1 MRNSISAFAF
11 VMLAAMFLAACGSS
25 PSAQQSSG
33 TGTVPMSLTI
43 SDNPPAGV
51 TVLSFQIEITGASL
65 LPSNPSEQPVSL
77 IAKPED
83 VELEHLQTESAL
95 LANINV
101 PAGTYNGVTVTF
113 ASPQMTIL
121 NQTGATLTV
130 GNQKCANM
138 QICEITPTLNAASVT
153 VQAPTQPFPITL
165 SANSPVVLGL
175 DFNLNASI
183 QQSNL
188 SITPT
193 ISVSELPALAAQQQ
207 ERMHLI
213 GQITAVD
220 QTNQTFTLTD
230 ELTGNSYT
238 ISTNSNTDFDFGPTC
253 SAENFSCLQTNQI
266 VIVHVVQTSSGTLL
280 ATKVELFAPPIVSQ
294 MTVEGVVT
302 GINTSSSSFQIVVG
316 YEGEFTGGQMQPIPG
331 ITTGI
336 PLTVDVA
343 LQATFAIDTDNLTL
357 PSGLSFASLND
368 MMVGQTV
375 RVHVTAFS
383 AMGTPP
389 SFTITVDQIRLEPS
403 EVTATITA
411 INTSVTPQTFT
422 LGNLPPLFTNSGTST
437 LQVDVLST
445 TFFCNVSGLDAL
457 SSGDYVSVA
466 GLLFKTTSTP
476 IMVAEAVFKRQPQQ
490 D

>member
-1 MRNSISAFAF
+1 MRKSISAFAF
-11 VMLAAMFLAACGSS
+11 VMLAVMLLAACGSS
-25 PSAQQSSG
+25 PSSQQSPG
-33 TGTVPMSLTI
+33 TGTVPVSLTI

-51 TVLSFQIEITGASL
+51 TVLSFQIEVTGASL

-77 IAKPED
+77 IVKPED

-121 NQTGATLTV
+121 NQTGATITV
-130 GNQKCANM
+130 GSQSCANM

-280 ATKVELFAPPIVSQ
+280 ATKVELFVPPIVKEIA
-294 MTVEGVVT
+294 VEGTVT
-302 GINTSSSSFQIVVG
+302 GTISSNSFQMVVG

-331 ITTGI
+331 ITAGL
-336 PLTVDVA
+336 PVTVDVA
-343 LQATFAIDTDNLTL
+343 PSPTFTIDTDNLTL

-411 INTSVTPQTFT
+411 INASATPPTFT
-422 LGNLPPLFTNSGTST
+422 LGNLPPLFTNSKTST

-445 TFFCNVSGLDAL
+445 TFFCNVSGLNAL

-476 IMVAEAVFKRQPQQ
+476 IMVAETVLKRQPQQ